1 MSTAIAI
8 SPATPRR
15 IGRSITAIL
24 AAIVANVVLA
34 FVIDELFH
42 VLGVYPP
49 WGVPMNA
56 AGLNAL
62 ALSYRLLLAVVG
74 GIVVARLAP
83 RAPVRH
89 AVYLAGTGLVFGAA
103 GVVVAFTHDL
113 GPVWYPIA
121 LALLSPLAGIGGAA
135 WYVARR

>member
-1 MSTAIAI
+1 MSTSIALT
-8 SPATPRR
+8 PAPQRR
-15 IGRSITAIL
+15 IGRSLVALL

-34 FVIDELFH
+34 FVIDELLH

-49 WGVPMNA
+49 WGVPMYSTS
-56 AGLNAL
+56 LNAL
-62 ALSYRLLLAVVG
+62 ALSYRLAIAVLG

-89 AVYLAGTGLVFGAA
+89 ALLLAAIGLVLGGM
-103 GVVVAFTHDL
+103 GVVVALTHDL

-121 LALLSPLAGIGGAA
+121 LALLSPPAGIGGAV
-135 WYVARR
+135 WYARRA